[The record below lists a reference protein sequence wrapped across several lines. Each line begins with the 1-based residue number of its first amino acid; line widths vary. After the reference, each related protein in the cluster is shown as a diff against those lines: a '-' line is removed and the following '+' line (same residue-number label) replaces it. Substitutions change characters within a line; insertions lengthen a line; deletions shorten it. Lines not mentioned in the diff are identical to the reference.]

1 MSIRT
6 LILILSI
13 IIGLVAGI
21 AASVLK
27 IFAHKIRVLII
38 ESFTN
43 PSDYLLYFGLPI
55 MGVLLAVVFMN
66 TAIRE
71 KVGAGVSSV
80 LFSISKKKGVIKPHK
95 MYSAVIGSALTVG
108 FGGSVGLEAPVV
120 STGAAIGSNIA
131 RVFRLSHRYVILLI
145 GCGASGAIAA
155 IFNAPIAG
163 VIFALEVL
171 MLDLTTASLVPL
183 LLASVTGTITAKL
196 LMGESILFSFEIT
209 DKFQVGDTPFYL
221 LLGLACGL
229 ISVYFSRMEMFIEG
243 KLGRLK
249 NSYVKV
255 VLGGLL
261 LGALIYLFPPLFGEG
276 YASIKSLLYG
286 QSNELLDNSRFVL
299 WEGSTGFLLLFVFT
313 LIFVKVIAAAL
324 TIGSGGIGGIFAPS
338 LFVGAMTG
346 FFFSKS
352 VNTLQSFFHISESN
366 FTLVGMAGL
375 AAGVLHAP
383 LTAMFLIAELTS
395 GYQLIVPLMITA
407 SIAYMTSKSFDT
419 HSIYTKKLAKKGQL
433 LTHHKDKAVLTL
445 MSLKDVIE
453 KDFLRVRPNLTLG
466 ELVKMVARS
475 KRNIFPVV
483 NKEGQLLGIV
493 LLDDIREIMF
503 NADLYDEITVEQIMN
518 APAGLLQDTYNMEQ
532 VMAVFTETGA
542 WNLPV
547 VSKGKYLGFVSKS
560 KMFSNYRKLLIQF
573 SDD

>member
-6 LILILSI
+6 LVLLLSI
-13 IIGLVAGI
+13 VIGLVAGI
-21 AASVLK
+21 AATILK
-27 IFAHKIRVLII
+27 TFAHKIRLLIVD
-38 ESFTN
+38 SFNN
-43 PSDYLLYFGLPI
+43 PSDYFLYFGLPI
-55 MGVLLAVVFMN
+55 MGILLAVIFIN

-71 KVGAGVSSV
+71 KIGHGVSSV
-80 LFSISKKKGVIKPHK
+80 LFSISRKKGVIKPHK
-95 MYSAVIGSALTVG
+95 MYSSVIGSALTVG

-145 GCGASGAIAA
+145 ACGASGAIAA

-171 MLDLTTASLVPL
+171 MLDLTTSSLVPL

-196 LMGESILFSFEIT
+196 LMGESILFFFEIT
-209 DKFQVGDTPFYL
+209 DPFKVSDTPFFL
-221 LLGLACGL
+221 LLGLLCGL
-229 ISVYFSRMEMFIEG
+229 ISVYFNRMDMFIEG
-243 KLGRLK
+243 RMAHFK
-249 NSYVKV
+249 NSYVRV

-261 LGALIYLFPPLFGEG
+261 LGTLIYFFPPLFGEG
-276 YASIKSLLYG
+276 YVSIKSLLYG
-286 QSNELLDNSRFVL
+286 EGHDLLDNSRFVL
-299 WEGSTGFLLLFVFT
+299 WEGDHSFLVLFVFM
-313 LIFVKVIAAAL
+313 LIFLKVIATAL
-324 TIGSGGIGGIFAPS
+324 TLGSGGIGGIFAPS

-346 FFFSKS
+346 FFFSGF
-352 VNTLQSFFHISESN
+352 VNTLQKTFHISESN
-366 FTLVGMAGL
+366 FTLVGMAGVM
-375 AAGVLHAP
+375 AGVLHAP
-383 LTAMFLIAELTS
+383 LTSMFLIAELTS

-407 SIAYMTSKSFDT
+407 SIAYITSKSFDN

-453 KDFLRVRPNLTLG
+453 NDFLRVRPNLTLG

-483 NKEGQLLGIV
+483 NKEGHLMGIV

-518 APAGLLQDTYNMEQ
+518 TPPGVLKDTYSMEQ
-532 VMAVFTETGA
+532 VMEVFTETGA

-547 VSKGKYLGFVSKS
+547 VKDKQYIGFVSKS